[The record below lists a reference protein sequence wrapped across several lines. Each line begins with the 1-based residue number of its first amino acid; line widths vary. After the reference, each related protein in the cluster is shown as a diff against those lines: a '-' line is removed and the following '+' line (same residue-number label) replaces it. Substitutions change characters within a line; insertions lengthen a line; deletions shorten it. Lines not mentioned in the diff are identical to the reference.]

1 MKNINKLLLCIT
13 FISTQFALRTENLD
27 IQINP
32 EIVQETPN
40 ILPSDTEPN
49 ISNID
54 KSQPKPQ
61 NILNTINNVVNMVQ
75 TANNLVNQVIPTD
88 NTTTKTTPHNSA
100 TQQNANVNAQNI
112 LDTTQNVINIV
123 QNANNL
129 IDQILPLDETT
140 GTDEQIVNSLNT
152 SEAEKWQ
159 YVNNYFAA
167 SIGDLNSYEKIGEFI
182 SQNAKFLSMP
192 AAILYKFLA
201 EKVLT
206 KLAPNT
212 TSDLTTEAATS
223 STTTAST
230 SSTTATTTPE
240 TTKSKKNK
248 SLKSKALDTSL
259 NFGAGSIKYITA
271 PIIGGLLTYRIIKF
285 IGTKIGTKSTKCN
298 TALIAFA
305 KDWDQHKDQTPEILW
320 SLFEHLNKELVD
332 NNGKLPKI
340 DAALAQKVVEAIAT
354 NASIYESIS

>member
-13 FISTQFALRTENLD
+13 FTSTQFALRTENLD
-27 IQINP
+27 MQISP

-49 ISNID
+49 TNKTD
-54 KSQPKPQ
+54 KSQTKPQ

-88 NTTTKTTPHNSA
+88 NTTTKTTTNNSA
-100 TQQNANVNAQNI
+100 TQQHANVNAQNI
-112 LDTTQNVINIV
+112 LDATQNVINIV

-159 YVNNYFAA
+159 YVNNYFEA

-212 TSDLTTEAATS
+212 TSDSAEAAVTS
-223 STTTAST
+223 STTSST
-230 SSTTATTTPE
+230 SSTAATTASA
-240 TTKSKKNK
+240 TTKSKNNK

-285 IGTKIGTKSTKCN
+285 IGTKIGTKTTKCN

-305 KDWDQHKDQTPEILW
+305 KDWVLHKNQTPEILW

-340 DAALAQKVVEAIAT
+340 DVALAQKVVEAIAT
-354 NASIYESIS
+354 NASIYTSIS

>member
-1 MKNINKLLLCIT
+1 MKNITRLLFCIT
-13 FISTQFALRTENLD
+13 FASAIFIIRAENLD
-27 IQINP
+27 TQIST
-32 EIVQETPN
+32 ETGQETPN
-40 ILPSDTEPN
+40 TISAKSESD
-49 ISNID
+49 IGSID
-54 KSQPKPQ
+54 KSQPNPQ

-88 NTTTKTTPHNSA
+88 NTITKTTQQNST
-100 TQQNANVNAQNI
+100 TQQNVNAQNI
-112 LDTTQNVINIV
+112 LATTQNVINIV
-123 QNANNL
+123 QSANDL
-129 IDQILPLDETT
+129 IDQILPIDDTT
-140 GTDEQIVNSLNT
+140 GTNEQIVNSLST
-152 SEAEKWQ
+152 SEAEKWK

-206 KLAPNT
+206 KLVPST
-212 TSDLTTEAATS
+212 TTDSATEAAT
-223 STTTAST
+223 T
-230 SSTTATTTPE
+230 SSTPAATT
-240 TTKSKKNK
+240 KAKKNK
-248 SLKSKALDTSL
+248 SLKSKALDSSL
-259 NFGAGSIKYITA
+259 NFGARSIKYITA

-285 IGTKIGTKSTKCN
+285 IGAKIGTKTTKCN

-320 SLFEHLNKELVD
+320 SLFEQLNKELVD
-332 NNGKLPKI
+332 NNGKLQKI
-340 DAALAQKVVEAIAT
+340 DAALAQKIIEAIAT